1 MSAITEDP
9 ALGVPPVSGALPEG
23 EAEIEL
29 RGVSKR
35 FTARNRETVALT
47 DIEPAPPS

>member
-1 MSAITEDP
+1 LTADTANRADRFAKP
-9 ALGVPPVSGALPEG
+9 ARDEHAHVSGALPDG

-35 FTARNRETVALT
+35 FTARGAASRA
-47 DIEPAPPS
+47 S